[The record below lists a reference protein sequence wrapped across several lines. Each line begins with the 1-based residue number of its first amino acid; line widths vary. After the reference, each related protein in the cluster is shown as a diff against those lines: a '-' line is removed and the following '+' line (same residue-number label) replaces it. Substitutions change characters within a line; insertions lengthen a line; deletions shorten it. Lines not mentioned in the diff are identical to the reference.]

1 MYKFI
6 NIFSFSEK
14 VLYKMNPE
22 DSTASTSSS
31 VPMPGALGTSPQ
43 ALVVAVDAGLG
54 TSGIVGIPVSG
65 VALPADP
72 ATPGAGGDVVGSPAA
87 RVQRS
92 RKTTPHNRQR
102 SDQTGRKKGRSTL
115 IGYQRKRDP
124 TYYSKSGKIS
134 KSKLTSKKHIQRHDS
149 HQPPL
154 HMSTA
159 CNFLGVFF
167 TQFVANKTELFY
179 LFSVLE
185 ANEKRKLT
193 IRDKH
198 LNKKALE
205 DETRLKAAQKAG
217 RDVSRSKK
225 ATKSAEIELKRAPD
239 SAMVSTL
246 KYYLF
251 VVRL

>member
-22 DSTASTSSS
+22 DSTASTSGS

-102 SDQTGRKKGRSTL
+102 SDQTGRKKGRSRL

-159 CNFLGVFF
+159 CSFFGRFLDSVRSKQNLAFLPVFSSRG
-167 TQFVANKTELFY
+167 E
-179 LFSVLE
+179 
-185 ANEKRKLT
+185 RKAQAY
-193 IRDKH
+193 KSGQ
-198 LNKKALE
+198 
-205 DETRLKAAQKAG
+205 AAQQEGTG
-217 RDVSRSKK
+217 RRDEVEGCSEGWTRCVPIQ
-225 ATKSAEIELKRAPD
+225 EGDEECRN
-239 SAMVSTL
+239 
-246 KYYLF
+246 
-251 VVRL
+251 